1 MTTQSN
7 ALAMPVTA
15 SEMID
20 AFEECKATIERC
32 FHEIR
37 EAERKLNEKFSTAER
52 YTDVSI
58 CTREVRF
65 ENPSETIYKLNLRCW
80 DRLIDRLNVRGLVSI
95 AEWKKLQDQMVE
107 RPSASNPAFPML
119 SHASAQALYKSL
131 VVQHDTLH
139 ADAMREVFDLL
150 RPQRSKLKTNDK
162 CEIGTKVI
170 LEGWVEL
177 KWSSGFQLKYWRH
190 DSAAAIER
198 VFEGLQGKGTM
209 HKSGHRSA
217 LELAIDSCVDGEGE
231 TDLFRFKAHKNG
243 SLHLTFK
250 DATLPKKL
258 TAQLGGK
265 TFRKAA

>member
-1 MTTQSN
+1 MTN
-7 ALAMPVTA
+7 ELAFPVTA

-20 AFEECKATIERC
+20 AFEECRSTIERC

-37 EAERKLNEKFSTAER
+37 EAERKLSERFSTSER
-52 YTDVSI
+52 CTDVKI
-58 CTREVRF
+58 CTREVNF
-65 ENPSETIYKLNLRCW
+65 SDPKDTIYKLNLRCW

-107 RPSASNPAFPML
+107 RPDHNHPAFPTL
-119 SHASAQALYKSL
+119 SHASAQALYRSL
-131 VVQHDTLH
+131 VSQHDSLH
-139 ADAMREVFDLL
+139 TDAIREVFDLL

-177 KWSSGFQLKYWRH
+177 KWSSGFQLKYWRQ

-217 LELAIDSCVDGEGE
+217 LELAIGSCVDGEGE

-250 DATLPKKL
+250 DPTLPR
-258 TAQLGGK
+258 QLNAKVGGK